1 MPIPHPPR
9 QVLLWTDDGAGKFS
23 ASVTLSQAL
32 CDGQW
37 HQLAGEPGPSAWPD
51 VPGGPTDPA
60 SVECLRGTWGGSF
73 GPSGRGPLAKQRGW
87 PPALVRGPAQLSH
100 QSLCP
105 TVTKSGNVLRL
116 EVDAQSNQ
124 TLGPTRAISA
134 YTLVPLHL
142 GGLPGECGLSLVRGG
157 AAPQG
162 LGTGVTQL
170 SALSPMVGCP
180 MEAGLCSSH
189 LPSSSPAPP
198 DTQPGHL
205 TLTHPWSSVYRG
217 CMRNLVV
224 NWSPVTLPPSARVHG
239 AVGTSGCPA
248 T

>member
-157 AAPQG
+157 LPLRDWELGSPSSQPSLLWWGARWKLVSALAISPPLPLHPQTHS
-162 LGTGVTQL
+162 LGT
-170 SALSPMVGCP
+170 
-180 MEAGLCSSH
+180 
-189 LPSSSPAPP
+189 LP
-198 DTQPGHL
+198 
-205 TLTHPWSSVYRG
+205 
-217 CMRNLVV
+217 
-224 NWSPVTLPPSARVHG
+224 
-239 AVGTSGCPA
+239 
-248 T
+248 